1 MMEVGWDL
9 VAAMED
15 GEGGLAEDGPG
26 GHPSSWPHGAARLGV
41 AAEDIGGA
49 VGEERTWAG

>member
-1 MMEVGWDL
+1 MEVGWDL

-15 GEGGLAEDGPG
+15 GEGGLAEDGPR

-41 AAEDIGGA
+41 MAEDIGGA
-49 VGEERTWAG
+49 TGEERTGAG